1 MQRLSRIIIGHV
13 AADCGTR
20 KLERDLEQSPQ
31 SLSSVTTSVAAST
44 VQLTTIEETEE
55 TIRNTSVTEP
65 FTLEE
70 KSGIGSEPNNGSGL
84 EGEKEGEGEGE
95 RKGEKEE
102 CESAPTT
109 PMTPESSV
117 RKRYI
122 PFL

>member
-70 KSGIGSEPNNGSGL
+70 KSGSGL

-95 RKGEKEE
+95 RKREKEE